1 MLTLTDIN
9 AFYGRKQ
16 ILYDTSMSINDSEK
30 VLLIGPNGAGKS
42 TLLKV
47 ITGLLK
53 HWNGSIMFS
62 GKDITAWAPRKRINS
77 GIGYLLQS
85 ENIVPG
91 LSVEENLFLGSYSLK
106 REQQVKKIDE
116 ILSIFSFLKD
126 KLKKRAGLLS
136 GGERQALA
144 ISMVLVKGP
153 SLLLLDEPS
162 AELAPKAAADILE
175 YIIKAQHIMGI
186 RAVCMVEHNLKLSL
200 QWAEKVIVL
209 VDGKVVHISENP
221 GQYIKQPEQLE
232 KFFFGTLF
240 NKTP

>member
-16 ILYDTSMSINDSEK
+16 ILYDTSISISDGEK

-53 HWNGSIMFS
+53 QWDGNIMFS
-62 GKDITAWAPRKRINS
+62 GKNITTWTPKKRISS

-85 ENIVPG
+85 ENIVIG
-91 LSVEENLFLGSYSLK
+91 LSVEENLFLGGYPLK
-106 REQQVKKIDE
+106 REQLVKKIDE

-144 ISMVLVKGP
+144 ISMVLMKSP

-162 AELAPKAAADILE
+162 AGLAPKAATDILE
-175 YIIKAQHIMGI
+175 YIKKAQHIMGI

-209 VDGKVVHISENP
+209 VGGKVVHVSEEP
-221 GQYIKQPEQLE
+221 DKYIEEPEELE
-232 KFFFGTLF
+232 KFFF
-240 NKTP
+240 